1 MDTEFLFGVVLL
13 TICGCFGIIGNILL
27 IFMFMRLDVKL
38 TFHRLMILLAI
49 YDTIFIGLCIIVFS
63 FPAVSEAYISNGYH
77 SCIAP
82 TAIAFIQISLT
93 GSIYCTVGISIE
105 RYLTVCHPFY
115 MARKEWGAKRY
126 FVPIILFSI
135 IFNISRFFELQL
147 NSLDN
152 LDKNLM
158 ENQTTTSY
166 TYQIELSPLRKNKY
180 YYSVYIIGLN
190 FAFNGLIPFVIVIL
204 LNGLLYKSF
213 NSIWRETTSHSTCI
227 QVLASNLALT
237 RSNRAITNLA
247 KSRLKFSELTLAKVS
262 LIVVFV
268 FVVCHSIRWIPN
280 IYELIQRMCQNGTNI
295 QWPYW
300 VRLLEQI
307 SNFLT
312 VLNSSVNFYIYY
324 ITHYEILLHNR
335 S

>member
-1 MDTEFLFGVVLL
+1 MDVEFLFGVVLL

-27 IFMFMRLDVKL
+27 IFLFMKLDVKL

-49 YDTIFIGLCIIVFS
+49 YDTIFIGLCITVFS
-63 FPAVSEAYISNGYH
+63 FPAVSEAYITNGYH
-77 SCIAP
+77 SYIAP

-115 MARKEWGAKRY
+115 MARKEWGVKRY
-126 FVPIILFSI
+126 VVPIILFSI

-152 LDKNLM
+152 LDKNLV
-158 ENQTTTSY
+158 ENQTTPNY
-166 TYQIELSPLRKNKY
+166 TYQIELSPLRQDKY

-190 FAFNGLIPFVIVIL
+190 FAFNGLIPFLIVIM

-213 NSIWRETTSHSTCI
+213 SSIWRETTSHSTCF
-227 QVLASNLALT
+227 QVLTSKK
-237 RSNRAITNLA
+237 SCSITDLA

-268 FVVCHSIRWIPN
+268 FVVCHSLRWIPN
-280 IYELIQRMCQNGTNI
+280 TYELIQRMYPNGEHI
-295 QWPYW
+295 EWPYW
-300 VRLLEQI
+300 VKLLEQI
-307 SNFLT
+307 SHFLT
-312 VLNSSVNFYIYY
+312 VLNASVNFYIYY